1 MTVVSEYV
9 SEYCIWLVLRSGLEQ
24 LSGAGQ
30 LPFSVVDL
38 NNTGV
43 IVTGRLHTY
52 LSSGTVLQSVFAI
65 FLFNQ
70 LYSKRKLTDRLSFLK
85 NYAIFY
91 RAMMGK
97 RGTNCRLVFACLFVS
112 QAIRCYPAAALNTRH
127 SSRKRYEI
135 GPWMVA
141 MER

>member
-24 LSGAGQ
+24 LSSAGQ

-91 RAMMGK
+91 RAMMVSAVLTVGW
-97 RGTNCRLVFACLFVS
+97 CLPVCLS
-112 QAIRCYPAAALNTRH
+112 VKLSDVTQPRR
-127 SSRKRYEI
+127 
-135 GPWMVA
+135 
-141 MER
+141 